1 MSVLKTSTRELGQMT
16 RTVIDSPTLSALE
29 SVIIVDDAVESLAWV
44 FLAKYRGEIVSHWPM
59 LGRRC
64 TYLRNKLRSFC
75 IVCISFS
82 VESEL

>member
-44 FLAKYRGEIVSHWPM
+44 FLTKYRGGNS
-59 LGRRC
+59 
-64 TYLRNKLRSFC
+64 
-75 IVCISFS
+75 
-82 VESEL
+82 